1 MISAAAATEQLPHSC
16 VSFIVRM
23 RVFMRRTLA
32 DSRPGNYKNEPQT
45 TKWKVLSLQIGKFS
59 LPPSDRAAMVFEV
72 MAARAASSIVIS
84 FIAGARKPA
93 S

>member
-1 MISAAAATEQLPHSC
+1 
-16 VSFIVRM
+16 
-23 RVFMRRTLA
+23 
-32 DSRPGNYKNEPQT
+32 
-45 TKWKVLSLQIGKFS
+45 
-59 LPPSDRAAMVFEV
+59 LPPSDPAAMVFEV